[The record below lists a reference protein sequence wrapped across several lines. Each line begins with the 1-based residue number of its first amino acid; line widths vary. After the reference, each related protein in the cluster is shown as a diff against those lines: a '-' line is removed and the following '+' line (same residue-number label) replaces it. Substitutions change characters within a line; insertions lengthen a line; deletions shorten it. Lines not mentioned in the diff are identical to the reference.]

1 MMGLSLLVTGLF
13 VAFLCL
19 FVLALAFEHL
29 LLRHVLSSPVAIK
42 LLAVLAAW
50 VSGALLLAGTVLYAY
65 ALPGQE
71 QGAMPVA
78 IAALSSLLTLA
89 IPAGVLALIGYFGA
103 RKRQEEARRV
113 QPGVEKTFT

>member
-1 MMGLSLLVTGLF
+1 MGLSLLVTGLF

-19 FVLALAFEHL
+19 FVLALALEHL
-29 LLRHVLSSPVAIK
+29 LWRHVLSSPVAIK

-65 ALPGQE
+65 ALPGLE
-71 QGAMPVA
+71 QGAMPLS